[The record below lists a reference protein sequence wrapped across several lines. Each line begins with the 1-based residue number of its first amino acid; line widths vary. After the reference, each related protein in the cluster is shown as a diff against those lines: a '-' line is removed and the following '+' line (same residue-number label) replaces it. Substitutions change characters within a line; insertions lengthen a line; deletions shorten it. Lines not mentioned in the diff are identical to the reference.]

1 VLKNYDY
8 SQSLDI
14 SIEEL
19 TGIEEQLPSKGII
32 PIHKM
37 TDYIKRVYINN
48 LVSFDRRK
56 KPYPE
61 ITDPELR
68 FIDELMDDIV
78 INSLKDYSV
87 RCRIFSANSQ
97 FSIRI

>member
-1 VLKNYDY
+1 MTRKEKKLLAKEILDHIVKNYDY
-8 SQSLDI
+8 SQSINI

-37 TDYIKRVYINN
+37 GDYIQRVYINN
-48 LVSFDRRK
+48 LVSFNKRK

-61 ITDPELR
+61 ITDQELR
-68 FIDELMDDIV
+68 FIDELMDDIYHS
-78 INSLKDYSV
+78 NLD
-87 RCRIFSANSQ
+87 FS
-97 FSIRI
+97 